1 MGKNKERKN
10 KEKDHKARK
19 RGQRLPRSV
28 KQLIGYDSMLRNGI
42 AYLGDDRWS
51 ATILF
56 QDINYQL
63 SQKEHQMEIIDRWA
77 KLINSFDAG
86 QSLQIAAYT
95 RTAAWTRSS
104 GTSPWPTTATGSTR
118 TGETTT
124 PSSPAN
130 SNQPAAT
137 PRRSRR

>member
-1 MGKNKERKN
+1 MGKN

-63 SQKEHQMEIIDRWA
+63 S
-77 KLINSFDAG
+77 
-86 QSLQIAAYT
+86 
-95 RTAAWTRSS
+95 
-104 GTSPWPTTATGSTR
+104 
-118 TGETTT
+118 
-124 PSSPAN
+124 
-130 SNQPAAT
+130 
-137 PRRSRR
+137 